1 MPRRFINQ
9 LGEREPIDEIFVVT
23 EKQLRPNRAGNL
35 YMSMQLSDR
44 TGAVNG
50 MMWNANNEVYQG
62 FDNGDYVQVDGRTQY
77 HNGALQIIVT
87 DIGPAEPGSVDESDF
102 VQLTPKDV
110 GSLRGR
116 LAEILRS
123 INDFHLR
130 NLAECYLID
139 ESLMAKVETAPAGVK
154 NHHAYQG
161 GLLEHVVNVMELVE
175 VVAPRYGDEIDRDL
189 LLMGAFLHD
198 IGKVDELTYPRDVGY
213 SDEGQL
219 LGHVII
225 AIEMLNDKIA
235 EAERLANEKIP
246 VETVLRLKHMIVAH
260 HGQYEFGSPKLPMT
274 CEAVALHHLDDLD
287 AKIHSFA
294 KLVQEDVNTDSNWT
308 TYFPNLGRK
317 LFKGQ

>member
-1 MPRRFINQ
+1 MSRRFINQ

-62 FDNGDYVQVDGRTQY
+62 FDNGDYVQVEGRTQY

-87 DIGPAEPGSVDESDF
+87 DIGPAEPGSIDESDF

-110 GSLRGR
+110 GTLRGR

-130 NLAECYLID
+130 NLAECCLID
-139 ESLMAKVETAPAGVK
+139 EPLMAKMETAPAGVK

-175 VVAPRYGDEIDRDL
+175 VVAPRYRDEIDRDL

-225 AIEMLNDKIA
+225 AIEMLNEKIA
-235 EAERLANEKIP
+235 EAERLANEKVP
-246 VETVLRLKHMIVAH
+246 AETVLRLKHMIVAH